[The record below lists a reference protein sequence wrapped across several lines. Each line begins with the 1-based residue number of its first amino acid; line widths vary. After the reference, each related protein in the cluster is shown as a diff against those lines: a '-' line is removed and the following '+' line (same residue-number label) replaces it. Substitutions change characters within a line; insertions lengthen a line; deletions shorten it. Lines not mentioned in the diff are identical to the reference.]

1 MQREGTYRNC
11 LKPYVMSK
19 KLFSLYLIL
28 KSQLIDTK
36 EKVEVESLTKQNI
49 HAALLTYI
57 KKKKKDQSDF
67 TLTRKYK

>member
-1 MQREGTYRNC
+1 MLKTLCNEHLTVFPLLNFEESAYRH
-11 LKPYVMSK
+11 L
-19 KLFSLYLIL
+19 
-28 KSQLIDTK
+28 

-57 KKKKKDQSDF
+57 KKKDQSDF